1 MRMNNQQPGG
11 QLAVAGTVSRVG
23 KRRWELLLN
32 RRFLKACVR
41 FSEAIVGLA
50 L

>member
-23 KRRWELLLN
+23 KQQWELLLK
-32 RRFLKACVR
+32 RCFLKAC
-41 FSEAIVGLA
+41 L
-50 L
+50 